1 MQSIYDTLD
10 IPTII
15 NAKGPSTRVGGGIM
29 AAEVADAMRNARN
42 SALKYQ
48 RYRVVPAR

>member
-10 IPTII
+10 IPSII

-29 AAEVADAMRNARN
+29 AAEVAEHAPFSRLTSIGRND
-42 SALKYQ
+42 SATTNG
-48 RYRVVPAR
+48 